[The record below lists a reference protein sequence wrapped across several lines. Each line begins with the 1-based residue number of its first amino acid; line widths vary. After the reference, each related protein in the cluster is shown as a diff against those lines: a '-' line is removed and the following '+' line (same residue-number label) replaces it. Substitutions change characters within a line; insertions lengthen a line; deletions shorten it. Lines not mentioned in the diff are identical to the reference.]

1 MDNNYMEVLDSL
13 KFRYVREKD
22 LIYFVE
28 YDLDSDGK
36 HWFVVHYGYYLATYQ
51 SAYQDITTNYHI
63 VSLGDI
69 TSCVVRH
76 LEDGVIFL
84 TRENAQKR
92 ADELNE
98 IRGK

>member
-1 MDNNYMEVLDSL
+1 MEVLDSL

-22 LIYFVE
+22 LVYFVE

-36 HWFVVHYGYYLATYQ
+36 YRFVVHCGYYLATYQ

-69 TSCVVRH
+69 ASCVVRH
-76 LEDGVIFL
+76 LKDEEIFL
-84 TRENAQKR
+84 DRKNAQKR

-98 IRGK
+98 IRNK

>member
-1 MDNNYMEVLDSL
+1 MEVLDSL

-28 YDLDSDGK
+28 YNLDR
-36 HWFVVHYGYYLATYQ
+36 FVVHCGYYLATYQ

-69 TSCVVRH
+69 ASCVVRH
-76 LEDGVIFL
+76 LKDEEIFL
-84 TRENAQKR
+84 DRKNAQKR

-98 IRGK
+98 IRNK